1 MGLRRG
7 VVGSWERMRWAQR
20 ARAAANGAKSTD
32 SSAMLMGTHT
42 GMGMGA
48 GMGMSM
54 GMGTPADEFEL
65 GSHGL
70 RALPPCSRS
79 VQSRRLH
86 HG

>member
-1 MGLRRG
+1 MGPESACRG
-7 VVGSWERMRWAQR
+7 EWSQEHGF
-20 ARAAANGAKSTD
+20 K
-32 SSAMLMGTHT
+32 AMLMGTHT